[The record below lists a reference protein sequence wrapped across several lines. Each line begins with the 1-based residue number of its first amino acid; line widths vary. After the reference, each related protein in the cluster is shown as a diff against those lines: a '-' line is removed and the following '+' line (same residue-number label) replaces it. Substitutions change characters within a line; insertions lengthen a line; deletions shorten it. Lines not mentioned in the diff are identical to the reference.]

1 MGAEMPVLAVGSSES
16 YRRSVW
22 AIIASLMCVMAVVAI
37 FNSDSLSV
45 HEEIQQDERFNVPKI
60 ELEDSDAQ
68 YEQVSSANMKGL
80 KTHRG
85 NKAHNAKRK
94 SVEHPL
100 KAFRGQMRMLRTDDR
115 TAAQQRE
122 RKKSNKKQKKKG
134 QKTQKK
140 RKKKAKS
147 ANKKEGQKKPH
158 KIISA
163 HSLANFR
170 AAMRK

>member
-1 MGAEMPVLAVGSSES
+1 
-16 YRRSVW
+16 
-22 AIIASLMCVMAVVAI
+22 MAVVAI

-100 KAFRGQMRMLRTDDR
+100 KAFRGQMHMLRTDDR

-122 RKKSNKKQKKKG
+122 QKKSNKKQKKKKKG

-140 RKKKAKS
+140 KKKKAKS
-147 ANKKEGQKKPH
+147 ANKKKGQKKTH

-170 AAMRK
+170 AAMRKLRQVDRKKAK